1 MAATFELSNC
11 KMQIKTKAGTLDSG
25 RDKVKSITLSGV
37 SSTAEA
43 QTLLDVS
50 GAIGAVISYPV
61 LETYRV
67 DERLIIDG
75 E

>member
-1 MAATFELSNC
+1 M
-11 KMQIKTKAGTLDSG
+11 
-25 RDKVKSITLSGV
+25 KSITLSGV

-67 DERLIIDG
+67 DERLIVAG